1 MKSTYV
7 NNTSDPFNAQYRNL
21 ANNYN
26 FSAGALD
33 YSSITDP
40 ALANMLNA
48 FNIYADQDTV
58 SQTINYQGTSETCFV
73 GDYDPTAT
81 GAGSNK
87 GVWLEMVQLE
97 ININWTTTNFTYN
110 GTAQGKT
117 GSVTGILTSQ
127 TVTFYV
133 EKVGGDLALTPIA
146 GNGALKI
153 TDLTSTDAG
162 TYYAK
167 LKITDHN
174 YVLASG
180 DEVNWEIKKL
190 RLVFLQHRDM
200 LQMVHIIHM
209 ARC

>member
-1 MKSTYV
+1 
-7 NNTSDPFNAQYRNL
+7 
-21 ANNYN
+21 
-26 FSAGALD
+26 
-33 YSSITDP
+33 
-40 ALANMLNA
+40 
-48 FNIYADQDTV
+48 
-58 SQTINYQGTSETCFV
+58 
-73 GDYDPTAT
+73 
-81 GAGSNK
+81 
-87 GVWLEMVQLE
+87 MVQLE
-97 ININWTTTNFTYN
+97 ININWTTTDFTYN

-167 LKITDHN
+167 LKIIDHN

-180 DEVNWEIKKL
+180 DEVNWEIKKAQISFTSASGYVTNGTYNTHGKML
-190 RLVFLQHRDM
+190 TGTFTQKDFTTDNIYGAGLDYGYRWNISGIYSGDSVYFQLTRYNKLLLPIQEMKLFQVLVHQTLN
-200 LQMVHIIHM
+200 
-209 ARC
+209 